1 MINSKEYPFKDLE
14 KYILNKQSDTFFAA
28 DVKSKKPAFTLM
40 MPPPNV
46 TGYLHMGH
54 ALVTT
59 LQDTLAR
66 YKRMQGFDVLWQAG
80 VDHAGI
86 ATQMVVERQ
95 LTEKNIKRTD
105 LGREKFVAEVLKWKD
120 TSTNRIKEQ
129 LKRMGSSCD
138 FSYFAFTMD
147 EHSLKGVKHAFI
159 KLYQAGLIYQDY
171 RLTNWDCK
179 FQTAISDLEVE
190 NKEVKGKFYYLRY
203 YLEDSKDYLVIGTT
217 RPETLFGDTALAVNE
232 ADERYKHLIGKNVL
246 VPIVN
251 RKIKIIA
258 DSHADPEKGS
268 GVVKITPAHD
278 FNDFEVGKR
287 HNLEFLNILNKDG
300 TLNNATPKEYNGLT
314 VQKARVKILKDLEE
328 LDLIEKIDDAI
339 VSIPYGD
346 RSGTVIEPLLTTQW
360 FLNAKELAK
369 QAIKVVKTGETQFI
383 PENWENLYFEWMNN
397 IQPWCISRQLWWG
410 HRLPVYY
417 TEDNTIFV
425 AENLAEAQ
433 EQADKHY
440 KKKNVKLRQDED
452 VLDTWFSSALWPFLT
467 LGWPNENAKLEKYYP
482 TDVLV
487 TAFDI
492 IFFWVARM
500 VMFGTFFMKQV
511 PFKKVYIHALVRDAK
526 GQKMSKSKGN
536 VIDPLDVMAKYG
548 TDALRFTL
556 IYYSGQGRDI
566 ALAEQTIE
574 GYRNFVTKIWNSFKF
589 SVNKGC
595 YYNNSFNPKTV
606 TLDANKWILN
616 KLKQLSNEIP
626 KAYDNYKFNEIAIL
640 NYNFIWKNYCDWYLE
655 LVKPILND
663 SNKQKYHSE
672 IQETMGFVLDG
683 MLKILHP
690 LMPFITEYLFEVLHK
705 KENLAYQEFPKYNF
719 SLLKEEMNLVIN
731 FISKI
736 RSLRADLNI
745 PYSTKLEIFVEE
757 SEPSYLTNN
766 IDTILNLAKLHKIN
780 YQTILDSQI
789 KDVVNGITIGISL
802 EGILDVTKEVA
813 RLSKKRESLLLENN
827 LILEKLENKTFIV
840 KAPKDVVIKFEHRK
854 LEIQE
859 NLQKIA
865 NILEKL
871 QK

>member
-1 MINSKEYPFKDLE
+1 MINNKEYPFKDLE
-14 KYILNKQSDTFFAA
+14 KYILAKQSDTSFASN
-28 DVKSKKPAFTLM
+28 VESKKPSFTLM

-95 LTEKNIKRTD
+95 LEQKNIKRTD
-105 LGREKFVAEVLKWKD
+105 LGREKFIAEVLKWKD
-120 TSTNRIKEQ
+120 TSTARIKEQ
-129 LKRMGSSCD
+129 LKRIGSSCD

-147 EHSLKGVKHAFI
+147 EHSIEAVTHAFI

-203 YLEDSKDYLVIGTT
+203 YLEGSKDYLVVGTT
-217 RPETLFGDTALAVNE
+217 RPETLFGDTALAINE
-232 ADERYKHLIGKNVL
+232 SDTRYKHLIGKNAL
-246 VPIVN
+246 VPIIN

-287 HNLEFLNILNKDG
+287 HNLEFLNILNQDG
-300 TLNNATPKEYNGLT
+300 TLNNATPSEYIGLT
-314 VQKARVKILKDLEE
+314 VQKARVTILQHLKE

-339 VSIPYGD
+339 VNIPYGD
-346 RSGTVIEPLLTTQW
+346 RSGTIIEPLLTKQW

-369 QAIKVVKTGETQFI
+369 EAIKVVKTGKTQFI

-417 TEDNTIFV
+417 GEDNTVFV
-425 AENLAEAQ
+425 AKSLAEAQ
-433 EQADKHY
+433 AQAANHY
-440 KKKNVKLRQDED
+440 KKTNIKLKQDED

-467 LGWPNENAKLEKYYP
+467 LGWPANTAKLAKYYP

-500 VMFGTFFMKQV
+500 LMFGTFFMKQI
-511 PFKKVYIHALVRDAK
+511 PFKKVYIHALVRDSK

-536 VIDPLDVMAKYG
+536 VIDPLDIMEKYG

-556 IYYSGQGRDI
+556 LYYSGQGRDI
-566 ALAEQTIE
+566 ALSEQTIE

-589 SVNKGC
+589 SLNKGC
-595 YYNNSFNPKTV
+595 YFNNSFNPELV
-606 TLDANKWILN
+606 TLDTNKWILN

-626 KAYDNYKFNEIAIL
+626 QAYDNYKFNEIAIL

-663 SNKQKYHSE
+663 SNKQQCHNE

-690 LMPFITEYLFEVLHK
+690 LMPFITEYLFNVLHK
-705 KENLAYQEFPKYNF
+705 KEGLAYQKFPTYNF
-719 SLLKEEMNLVIN
+719 PFFKEDTNLVIN

-745 PYSTKLEIFVEE
+745 PYSTKLEVFIEKDK
-757 SEPSYLTNN
+757 PSYLIKNT
-766 IDTILNLAKLHKIN
+766 DTILNLAKLSEIK
-780 YQTILDSQI
+780 YQNLLDSQI
-789 KDVVNGITIGISL
+789 KDVVNGITIGIPL
-802 EGILDVTKEVA
+802 EGVLDIAKEVA
-813 RLSKKRESLLLENN
+813 RLSKKRESLLLEHKV
-827 LILEKLENKTFIV
+827 ILEKLENETFTI
-840 KAPKDVVIKFEHRK
+840 KAPQEIVLKFKNRK
-854 LEIQE
+854 LEIQK
-859 NLQKIA
+859 NLQKIT

-871 QK
+871 Q